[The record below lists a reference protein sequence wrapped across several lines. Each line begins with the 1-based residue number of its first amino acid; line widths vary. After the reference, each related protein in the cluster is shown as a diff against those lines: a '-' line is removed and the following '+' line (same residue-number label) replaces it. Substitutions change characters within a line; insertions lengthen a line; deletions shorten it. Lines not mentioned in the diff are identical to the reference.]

1 MQGER
6 VPDVFGVGW
15 GDKVFVQL
23 EPGNRHIL

>member
-6 VPDVFGVGW
+6 VPDVLGAGC